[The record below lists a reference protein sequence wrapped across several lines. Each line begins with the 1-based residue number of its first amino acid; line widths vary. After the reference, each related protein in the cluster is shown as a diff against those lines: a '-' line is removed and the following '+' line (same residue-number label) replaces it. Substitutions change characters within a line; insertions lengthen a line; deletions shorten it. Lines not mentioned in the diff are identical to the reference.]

1 MDTIKIIID
10 GTEAA
15 ACPGTT
21 ILEAVRQQPGRE
33 AAIPT
38 LYYYKGLVDVDESG
52 VCVAEVGGQAVNAS
66 AVTVEEGMAICT
78 DSPRLFALRREALA
92 KILAVHHYDCPN
104 CVRDT
109 RCELQELL
117 RTYGLKNGAS
127 LPEEQRL
134 PLDESNPVFVRDP
147 NKCIR
152 CGRCVAACGRV
163 QGIGAIS
170 RQGEGLSASI
180 GPNNDPFK
188 SAMKIGAVACVNCGQ
203 CLSVCPTGALVEK
216 DCTADVFAAIRDP
229 EKVVAVQAAPAVRT
243 ALGEEFHFPAG
254 SNVEGYLAA
263 ALRRLGFDHVFD
275 TAFSA
280 DLTVVEEA
288 GELLERLET
297 GRKLPL
303 ITSCCPGWVK
313 YCETYY
319 PDLVPHLSS
328 CKSPH
333 EMFGAV
339 TKAIYAQKL
348 GIPAEKLV
356 VVSVMPCTAKK
367 LEIRRPELAGDVDYV
382 LTTRELTRMLEQSG
396 VQLAA
401 LPEESFDEPLGLGS
415 GAGMIFGASGGV
427 MEAALRTAV
436 EKVTG
441 QTLEA
446 LDFTAVRGAEGIREA
461 SYELGGKT
469 LKVAI
474 VSGLANARTL
484 LDRVRSGKADYQ
496 FIEIMACPGGCVNGG
511 GQPLVSGTRC
521 GVTGKRAE
529 ALYRSDAEKTL
540 RKAHENPA
548 VQALYD
554 EYLGEVGGEK
564 AKALLHTTY
573 TVR

>member
-1 MDTIKIIID
+1 MDTIKIIVD
-10 GTEAA
+10 GVEIAV
-15 ACPGTT
+15 CPGIT
-21 ILEAVRQQPGRE
+21 ILEAVRRQPGRE
-33 AAIPT
+33 ATIPT

-52 VCVAEVGGQAVNAS
+52 VCVVEANGEAVNAS
-66 AVTVEEGMAICT
+66 DALVEDGMVIHT
-78 DSPRLFALRREALA
+78 DSPRLFALRREALG
-92 KILAVHHYDCPN
+92 KILAVHHYDCPT
-104 CVRDT
+104 CLRDT

-127 LPEEQRL
+127 LSEAELL

-152 CGRCVAACGRV
+152 CGRCVAVCGRV

-170 RQGEGLSASI
+170 RQGEGLTASI

-203 CLSVCPTGALVEK
+203 CLNVCPTGALVEK
-216 DCTADVFAAIRDP
+216 DDAAAVLAAIQAPD
-229 EKVVAVQAAPAVRT
+229 KQVVVQVAPAVRT

-254 SNVEGYLAA
+254 TNVEGYLAA

-280 DLTVVEEA
+280 DLTVLEEA
-288 GELLERLET
+288 DELLERLET
-297 GRKLPL
+297 GNDLPL

-319 PDLVPHLSS
+319 PDLKSRLSS

-333 EMFGAV
+333 EMFAAV
-339 TKAIYAQKL
+339 TKSYYAEKL
-348 GIPAEKLV
+348 GISRDKLV

-367 LEIRRPELAGDVDYV
+367 FEIQRPELAGDVDYV
-382 LTTRELTRMLEQSG
+382 LTTRELSRMLERAG

-401 LPEESFDEPLGLGS
+401 LPQEPFDEPLGLS
-415 GAGMIFGASGGV
+415 TGAGMIFGATGGV
-427 MEAALRTAV
+427 MEAALRTAM
-436 EKVTG
+436 EKTAG
-441 QTLEA
+441 EAPEA
-446 LDFTAVRGAEGIREA
+446 LEFTAVRGADVIREA
-461 SYELGGKT
+461 AYELNGKT

-474 VSGLANARTL
+474 VSGLANAREL
-484 LDRVRSGKADYQ
+484 LDRIRSGKADYQ
-496 FIEIMACPGGCVNGG
+496 FVEIMACPGGCVGGG
-511 GQPLVSGTRC
+511 GQPLVSGGGC
-521 GVTGKRAE
+521 EVTDKRAA
-529 ALYRSDAEKTL
+529 ALYRSDAEKPL

-564 AKALLHTTY
+564 AKALLHTSY